1 MIMPAGQQPLLL
13 PVRPWFIWFSLL
25 LALVLEMA
33 LNMGLTGRAAW
44 APSLITTTL
53 LFWVVHEPQRVGV
66 GACFVFGLL
75 LDVHQ
80 GSLLGQHALAFS
92 LLGYFASLIQR
103 RLLWFSAP
111 TQALQLLPLLF
122 AIHALQWLLRLLTG
136 SGWPGWPALLAPLL
150 ETLLWPLAD
159 WLLLAPQRRPHDPDD
174 NRPL

>member
-1 MIMPAGQQPLLL
+1 MIMPAGHQHLLL

-25 LALVLEMA
+25 LSLLLEMA

-44 APSLITTTL
+44 APSLIAVTL

-80 GSLLGQHALAFS
+80 SSLLGQHALAFS
-92 LLGYFASLIQR
+92 VLGYLASLIQR

-122 AIHALQWLLRLLTG
+122 LAHALQWLVRLLAG
-136 SGWPGWPALLAPLL
+136 AGWPDWQALLAPLI
-150 ETLLWPLAD
+150 EALLWPLAD

-174 NRPL
+174 SRPL